1 MELDNNQ
8 ELEAVIINNEI
19 LENREK
25 QINNLHQ
32 GVQEISELFQ
42 DMSLLVTQQGQN
54 LDNIQSNIESSVNY
68 IESANFQLNKA
79 KNYQY
84 KKRSR
89 FCCLFLLLF
98 IIIVI
103 ILLIIIFK

>member
-1 MELDNNQ
+1 MELNNNQ
-8 ELEAVIINNEI
+8 ELQAVIINNEI

-32 GVQEISELFQ
+32 GVQKISELFQ
-42 DMSLLVTQQGQN
+42 DMSLLVTQQCQN

-68 IESANFQLNKA
+68 IDSANFQLNKA

-89 FCCLFLLLF
+89 FCCLILPLF
-98 IIIVI
+98 III

>member
-1 MELDNNQ
+1 MELNHNQ
-8 ELEAVIINNEI
+8 ELQAVIINNQI

-42 DMSLLVTQQGQN
+42 DMSILVTQQGEN

-89 FCCLFLLLF
+89 FFCLFLPLF